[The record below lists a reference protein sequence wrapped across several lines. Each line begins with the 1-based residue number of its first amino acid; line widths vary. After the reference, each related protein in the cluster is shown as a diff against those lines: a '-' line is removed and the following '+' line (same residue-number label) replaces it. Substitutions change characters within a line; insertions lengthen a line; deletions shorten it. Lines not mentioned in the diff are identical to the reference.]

1 MFLNLIRKYH
11 LLSFDDSKQLDSHKK
26 NSNINN
32 KNKKKCLNKKENINF
47 KNDNTKTTIVS
58 PKPSLTELNETQL
71 NDSKILDKKEYNKKK
86 QKKIN
91 DFINHFNSFERLKKK
106 YISLLTNNNL
116 IKNKIKNCIY
126 SPIST
131 KKNSNLVISFYTNG
145 FYDISEA
152 PIYLSI
158 SIEFYLYLRN
168 KQFKIND
175 NDDNKNKLTSI
186 PVFLDKIINTN
197 LDKKIYNQLFHSSVA
212 LRRIEY
218 GLKEKENYIEKHY
231 NLKIIFLQRYWR
243 YYFYNIINKKIILIQ
258 SVFRSFILRKKIF
271 EIFLIL
277 FRPFLRELYGSMN
290 KFLVRLKTIRNI
302 NKKKKKFRTFKSPK
316 NKNISISIIE
326 IPKENDISVEE
337 EKIFENINE
346 ESNEYTKT
354 NQNEYTKT
362 NQNEYTKINNDEL
375 TKSNQDE
382 FTKSKEEDFNKSK
395 EEENNK
401 LNQEDFNKSKE
412 EENNK
417 LIQEDF
423 NKSKEEENNKLNQEE
438 INKSK
443 EEDINKSKEEEINK
457 INNNEVYNNICNLKL
472 NLKSSNE
479 SFNSSQINNSNSNKD
494 YNSEIIYKYK
504 SSELSNNNLDI
515 MILKP
520 VIHWEYYTK
529 EIKNISIKEKEQSMN
544 HIQINSELTDD
555 AKWRIFILF
564 LSNFFIQKIQR
575 KIFNMIFTKNDKNK
589 TFDSHSINDM
599 KNNNDSNFKFDNLQ
613 FKEQYNLNLNE
624 RQNYNKN
631 NIVLDTINKS

>member
-11 LLSFDDSKQLDSHKK
+11 LLSFDDSKQLDSQKK

-243 YYFYNIINKKIILIQ
+243 YYFYNMINKKIILIQ

-382 FTKSKEEDFNKSK
+382 FTKSKAEDFNKSK

-412 EENNK
+412 ISINQKKKK
-417 LIQEDF
+417 LI
-423 NKSKEEENNKLNQEE
+423 K
-438 INKSK
+438 
-443 EEDINKSKEEEINK
+443 
-457 INNNEVYNNICNLKL
+457 
-472 NLKSSNE
+472 
-479 SFNSSQINNSNSNKD
+479 
-494 YNSEIIYKYK
+494 
-504 SSELSNNNLDI
+504 
-515 MILKP
+515 
-520 VIHWEYYTK
+520 
-529 EIKNISIKEKEQSMN
+529 
-544 HIQINSELTDD
+544 
-555 AKWRIFILF
+555 
-564 LSNFFIQKIQR
+564 
-575 KIFNMIFTKNDKNK
+575 
-589 TFDSHSINDM
+589 
-599 KNNNDSNFKFDNLQ
+599 
-613 FKEQYNLNLNE
+613 
-624 RQNYNKN
+624 
-631 NIVLDTINKS
+631 

>member
-423 NKSKEEENNKLNQEE
+423 NKSKDEENNKLNQEE

-504 SSELSNNNLDI
+504 SSELSDNNLDI